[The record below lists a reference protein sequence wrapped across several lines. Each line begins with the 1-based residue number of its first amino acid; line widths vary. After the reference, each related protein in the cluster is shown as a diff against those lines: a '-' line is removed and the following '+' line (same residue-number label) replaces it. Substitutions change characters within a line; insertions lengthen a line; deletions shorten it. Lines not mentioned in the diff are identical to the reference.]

1 MNADTA
7 VAETAVDI
15 VNDNNIDTTLGDAP
29 NIQGA
34 LKQLN
39 QIILDKDETMQ
50 LAVTCL
56 LAKGHLLLEDV
67 PGTGKTVLAHALA
80 GVFNLGYKRVQ
91 FTNDLLPADITGISI
106 YDRDSGNF
114 SFHKGP
120 VFTQLLLADEI
131 NRATPKSQS
140 ALLEAMEE
148 FQVSI
153 EGETY
158 KLPTPFFVIA
168 TQNPLEQQ
176 GTYPLPEAQLDR
188 FLMRLSLG
196 YPSKDAELEI
206 LAGQDR
212 RQMLS
217 ELVGNMSV
225 DALVALQARVDDVHV
240 SQELLKY
247 VHALLDH
254 TRSSGLFVT
263 GLSPRAGLSLLRAS
277 RAWALLQG
285 DDKVI
290 PSHVQTV
297 YPAIAAHR
305 LVAREGVLSSEQTAQ
320 LTLDAVDIP

>member
-1 MNADTA
+1 MNANIA
-7 VAETAVDI
+7 VVDSAIAE
-15 VNDNNIDTTLGDAP
+15 LGDAP
-29 NIQGA
+29 EIHLRSLPKGA

-39 QIILDKDETMQ
+39 EIILDKDETLQ

-80 GVFNLGYKRVQ
+80 GAFGLDYKRVQ

-106 YDRDSGNF
+106 YDRESGKF

-153 EGETY
+153 EGETH

-196 YPSKDAELEI
+196 YPSKNAEIEI
-206 LAGQDR
+206 LKGTDR
-212 RQMLS
+212 REMLAQMVS
-217 ELVGNMSV
+217 KISV
-225 DALVALQARVDDVHV
+225 EELVALQSHV
-240 SQELLKY
+240 SEIHVSTDLLKY
-247 VHALLDH
+247 IHALLEH
-254 TRSSGLFVT
+254 TRTSGLFVT
-263 GLSPRAGLSLLRAS
+263 GLSPRAGLSLLRAA

-285 DDKVI
+285 EDRVI
-290 PSHVQTV
+290 PAHVQTV

-305 LVAREGVLSSEQTAQ
+305 LVPREGMLTAEQIGQLS
-320 LTLDAVDIP
+320 LDAVDIP

>member
-1 MNADTA
+1 MTANTA
-7 VAETAVDI
+7 VAEAGDVVSTK
-15 VNDNNIDTTLGDAP
+15 DNVSALSQASHGS
-29 NIQGA
+29 IQGA

-39 QIILDKDETMQ
+39 EIILDKDHTMQ

-80 GVFNLGYKRVQ
+80 GVFTLDYKRVQ

-106 YDRDSGNF
+106 YDRDTSSF

-153 EGETY
+153 EGETHP
-158 KLPTPFFVIA
+158 LPKPFFVIA

-206 LAGQDR
+206 LGGQDR
-212 RQMLS
+212 RQMLA
-217 ELVGNMSV
+217 ELVGTMSV
-225 DALVALQARVDDVHV
+225 DELLNLQTQVDDVHV
-240 SQELLKY
+240 SIDLLNIFM
-247 VHALLDH
+247 
-254 TRSSGLFVT
+254 RC
-263 GLSPRAGLSLLRAS
+263 
-277 RAWALLQG
+277 
-285 DDKVI
+285 
-290 PSHVQTV
+290 
-297 YPAIAAHR
+297 
-305 LVAREGVLSSEQTAQ
+305 
-320 LTLDAVDIP
+320 